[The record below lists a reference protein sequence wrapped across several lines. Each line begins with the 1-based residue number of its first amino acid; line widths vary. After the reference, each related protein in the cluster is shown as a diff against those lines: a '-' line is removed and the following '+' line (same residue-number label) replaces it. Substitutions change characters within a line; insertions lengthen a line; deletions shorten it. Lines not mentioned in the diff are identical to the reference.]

1 MNLKYP
7 EKLQEAFRSY
17 RRGETLLGSFWIRRK
32 SINWCEKTLKTLLNI
47 HLFDTD
53 LGH

>member
-17 RRGETLLGSFWIRRK
+17 KRGETFPGSFWIRRK
-32 SINWCEKTLKTLLNI
+32 
-47 HLFDTD
+47 
-53 LGH
+53 